1 MVHNEQRSEKP
12 LVSIGIPTYNRPIE
26 LRRILRQLLSQS
38 YQNIEIII
46 LDNCSTIN
54 EVEQAAI
61 DFSEKYT
68 NVKYFKNEKNLGV
81 LKNAAELINY
91 ANGEYFCWVSDD
103 DYRSDDF
110 IEKTVK
116 FLQGDKQM
124 ASVFCDFRE
133 VDKEGIQ
140 YANYPVNHSKLMW
153 FFSLKTKWLRR
164 VMYYFSSSACG
175 KCNAFYALYRIDVL
189 KKMNFSELSDSYTA
203 LNMDCMIVYQS
214 LAVSPVVILNFEGCL
229 LTVGNKK
236 NYGINSKENIKNT
249 HRKVLRLLSELNK
262 DRKRYCQ
269 LSDPVEKVF
278 INLLFPAKVVVEI
291 IMAFLKKKC
300 CSPFVIYAKETL
312 NKL

>member
-1 MVHNEQRSEKP
+1 MVHNERVSEKP
-12 LVSIGIPTYNRPIE
+12 LVSVGIPTYNRPNE
-26 LRRILRQLLSQS
+26 LKRILRQMLSQS

-54 EVEQAAI
+54 EVGQVAI
-61 DFSEKYT
+61 DFVEKYQ
-68 NVKYFKNEKNLGV
+68 NIKYIKNEKNLGV
-81 LKNAAELINY
+81 LQNAAELINY

-110 IEKTVK
+110 IEKTVN
-116 FLQGDKQM
+116 FLQDNKEM
-124 ASVFCDFRE
+124 TSVFCDFRE

-153 FFSLKTKWLRR
+153 FFSLETKWLRR

-175 KCNAFYALYRIDVL
+175 KCNAFYALYRIDIL

-214 LAVSPVVILNFEGCL
+214 LAASPVMILNFEGCL

-236 NYGINSKENIKNT
+236 NYEINSKEDIKYP
-249 HRKVLRLLSELNK
+249 HRKVSRLLSNLNE

-269 LSDPVEKVF
+269 LSDPFEEVF
-278 INLLFPAKVVVEI
+278 INLLFPAKVIAEI
-291 IMAFLKKKC
+291 IMALLKKKC
-300 CSPFVIYAKETL
+300 CSPFVKYAK
-312 NKL
+312 